1 MGEREREK
9 EWDEWTSL
17 RWAQGQGKWSNDI
30 DGVGVEVE
38 EGRDVNGRA
47 DVNAQCMCVSVW
59 VIRRALQCVCVCVS
73 LYSGSAVSTAR
84 VSIFIT
90 LFQGLRVEETIKSVL
105 NEVVDKTNKFL
116 FY

>member
-38 EGRDVNGRA
+38 EGRDVNERA

-59 VIRRALQCVCVCVS
+59 VIRRALQCVCVC
-73 LYSGSAVSTAR
+73 LCT
-84 VSIFIT
+84 
-90 LFQGLRVEETIKSVL
+90 
-105 NEVVDKTNKFL
+105 VVQYIYYTFSRAQS
-116 FY
+116 